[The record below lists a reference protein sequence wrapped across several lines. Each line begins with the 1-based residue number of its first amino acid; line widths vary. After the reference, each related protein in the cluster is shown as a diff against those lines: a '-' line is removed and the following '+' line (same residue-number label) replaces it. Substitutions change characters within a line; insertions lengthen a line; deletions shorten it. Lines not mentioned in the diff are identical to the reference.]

1 MKATKIM
8 IEHEFNRRVELL
20 LGVVNHLKSDT
31 NRYFNKDSDREV
43 WVKLLNNAF
52 DTIENKLDDLKELAN
67 EWEKADE

>member
-20 LGVVNHLKSDT
+20 LGVVNRLKSDN
-31 NRYFNKDSDREV
+31 NRYFDKDADREV

-52 DTIENKLDDLKELAN
+52 DTIENKLDDLKVLAK
-67 EWEKADE
+67 EWEDADE

>member
-20 LGVVNHLKSDT
+20 LGVVNHLKSDN

-52 DTIENKLDDLKELAN
+52 DTIENKLDDLKVLAK
-67 EWEKADE
+67 EWEDADE